1 MKDLTVAVQ
10 NIGAFVPYSELY
22 SIIILQEL
30 DLENKDDNDISQYYE
45 TISIRSEE
53 SSSHQ
58 SGKSVPVKG
67 SDHITRIYAC
77 ATMWHETAEEMLQM
91 LKSVLRY

>member
-1 MKDLTVAVQ
+1 MFHLQYQNLT
-10 NIGAFVPYSELY
+10 ITIL
-22 SIIILQEL
+22 LQEL

-58 SGKSVPVKG
+58 SGKSVPIKG

-91 LKSVLRY
+91 LKSVLRYNFFSYCKYR